1 MLASKR
7 VRAQETGP
15 RRNPERTREALLTA
29 AFHCVHRAGFQGTD
43 LDTILEAAGVTKG
56 ALYHHFANKEA
67 LGYAVVDEVIGQIQ
81 RERWLEPLQ
90 NAEDPIGRLIAIVQA
105 TSLQQE
111 QVERGCPLNNLAQEM
126 SPLDEGFRT
135 RIAAQFGAWRGA
147 IADALRDGQRR
158 GKVRG
163 DVDAMETATFLVA
176 TYEGYV
182 SLAKNAQDFR
192 ELQSGKKLMVRY
204 LGSLRAAG

>member
-1 MLASKR
+1 
-7 VRAQETGP
+7 
-15 RRNPERTREALLTA
+15 
-29 AFHCVHRAGFQGTD
+29 VHRAGFQGTD

-67 LGYAVVDEVIGQIQ
+67 LGYAIVDEVIGQIQ

-105 TSLQQE
+105 TPLQQE